1 MNLFRNNIAEIGT
14 PTAGSI
20 TKNSITVTGSVTFY
34 KDGTWGVA
42 YKAYNASTWTYKESD
57 SQDMEVTISNL
68 KSSIKY
74 NIKLFVKFDGVY
86 QYGPVIEATTEA
98 S

>member
-20 TKNSITVTGSVTFY
+20 TKASMVITGSVTFY

-42 YKAYNASTWTYKESD
+42 YKASTGTTWSYKTSE
-57 SQDMEVTISNL
+57 SQDMEVTISTL
-68 KSSIKY
+68 KANTKY
-74 NIKLFVKFDGVY
+74 DIKLFVKFDGVY
-86 QYGPVIEATTEA
+86 QYGPAIEATTLE